1 MHTGT
6 FTVQPDKEAQYLDR
20 QLGLW
25 IDHRQAYLI
34 RNGTRKVEVIPSN
47 VRRREK
53 FTGGA
58 RIGGAY
64 NQNLDSELRHND
76 HYQLQLEKYYA
87 QVIKTLQQ
95 ADSILI
101 MGPGEAKLELKKAL
115 QKHGDLRNRLV
126 KVESADKMTVNQML
140 AHVRLFYEEISN
152 N

>member
-1 MHTGT
+1 M
-6 FTVQPDKEAQYLDR
+6 DR

-25 IDHRQAYLI
+25 IDHKQAYLI
-34 RNGTRKVEVIPSN
+34 RNGTKKVEIIPSN
-47 VRRREK
+47 VKRRAH

-95 ADSILI
+95 ADSIII
-101 MGPGEAKLELKKAL
+101 MGPGEAKLELKKAI

-126 KVESADKMTVNQML
+126 KVEPADKMTVNQML
-140 AHVRLFYEEISN
+140 AHVRLFYEN
-152 N
+152 LVQH

>member
-1 MHTGT
+1 M
-6 FTVQPDKEAQYLDR
+6 DR

-25 IDHRQAYLI
+25 IDHKQAYLI
-34 RNGTRKVEVIPSN
+34 RNGAKKVEVIPSN
-47 VRRREK
+47 VKRRAH

-95 ADSILI
+95 ADSILL
-101 MGPGEAKLELKKAL
+101 MGPGEAKLEFKKEI
-115 QKHGDLRNRLV
+115 QKHADLRSRLV
-126 KVESADKMTVNQML
+126 KVEPADKMTINQML
-140 AHVRLFYEEISN
+140 AHVRLFYENLSN